1 MKDEVRIVCRQCG
14 STHSLGKHG
23 LTLYFNTAKDRDDF
37 VNMAAKELTFATA
50 YPIFAGTKGPTDG

>member
-1 MKDEVRIVCRQCG
+1 MKNETRIVCRKCG

-37 VNMAAKELTFATA
+37 VALAGKELDGATA
-50 YPIFAGTKGPTDG
+50 FPIFTGLQEGDS